1 MLVACSGT
9 EAKFLV
15 RGLQGKLRI
24 GLAEKTVVVSLAH
37 AVTLTTASTL
47 DTRSGRSA
55 GDVTAELES
64 AEATL
69 RQVLCEMPCFDEVVP
84 ALLRGGVAEARSAC
98 KLTPG
103 TCRAVPCRTVPGAC
117 RARPCHAVPCGVAW
131 RGVVWRALRHG
142 MTIVRMVTFTGIPVG
157 PMLAKPTNGVSEVL
171 DRLQGLAFTCEW
183 KYDGE
188 RGQVCC
194 CWCRACASCLN
205 FVMVSL

>member
-103 TCRAVPCRTVPGAC
+103 TCRAVPCRAVQNSAWRMPCQAVSC
-117 RARPCHAVPCGVAW
+117 RAMWRGVAW
-131 RGVVWRALRHG
+131 RGVACFATRHDDRPYGYFHRHPCGSHACEADKWSQRGSGSTSGSRFHLR
-142 MTIVRMVTFTGIPVG
+142 V
-157 PMLAKPTNGVSEVL
+157 EV
-171 DRLQGLAFTCEW
+171 
-183 KYDGE
+183 
-188 RGQVCC
+188 
-194 CWCRACASCLN
+194 
-205 FVMVSL
+205 